1 MENEQHGRK
10 VAAEQIRV
18 LIVDPH
24 ASFRSACRALLQT
37 EGVTV
42 VADLERHDGAEDLAT
57 ALRPDVVLID
67 VSLSQSEGLELARR
81 LSAHVHPPAIVLM
94 SATPP
99 DAILADSAR
108 AELFLPKAGI
118 TASAIAHAARSTL
131 TERTRKMSFN
141 SWGFIYLGL
150 GEEDPAVDRAVIQR
164 GGLKTTVVAV
174 PTREAA
180 VDVAVE
186 LVDAGAQSI
195 ELCGGFGSAVTTRVI
210 EAVGDRVP
218 VGAVSYSMESVH
230 PLASLFAPQ
239 AA

>member
-1 MENEQHGRK
+1 MENEQHERK
-10 VAAEQIRV
+10 PAARPVRV

-24 ASFRSACRALLQT
+24 ASFRSACKALLQT
-37 EGVTV
+37 EGVAV
-42 VADLERHDGAEDLAT
+42 IADLERHEGADDLAA

-67 VSLSQSEGLELARR
+67 VSPPQSEGLELARR
-81 LSAHVHPPAIVLM
+81 LSAYGEAPAIVLM
-94 SATPP
+94 SATPS
-99 DAILADSAR
+99 DAILAESAG
-108 AELFLPKAGI
+108 AELFLTKAGI
-118 TASAIAHAARSTL
+118 TADAIAHAARSTL
-131 TERTRKMSFN
+131 TERSREMSFN

-150 GEEDPAVDRAVIQR
+150 GEEDPAVDRAVVQG
-164 GGLKTTVVAV
+164 GGLKTTIVAV
-174 PTREAA
+174 PTRDAA

-230 PLASLFAPQ
+230 PLASLFPPE